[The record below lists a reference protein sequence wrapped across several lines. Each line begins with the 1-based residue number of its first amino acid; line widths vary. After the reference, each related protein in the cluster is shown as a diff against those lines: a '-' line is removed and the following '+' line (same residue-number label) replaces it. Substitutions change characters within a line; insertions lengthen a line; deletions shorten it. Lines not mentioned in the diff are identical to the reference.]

1 MNLLNKI
8 KIILPWSK
16 SDNSFDEE
24 LLGDINT
31 TRFVVLDTE
40 TTGFDYENDR
50 ILCIGAIVLQNNT
63 ISIQE
68 SFEVYI
74 EQEHC
79 NQATA
84 HIHGILKD
92 YVLDRPK
99 ELEALHQFLA
109 FLGDSIIIAHHT
121 KFDMTMINNA
131 LVRNGLDKI
140 TNRTLD
146 TASLYKKTL
155 IKSNLLQHKDHYSLD
170 DLADKFDISK
180 KDRHTAIGDAY
191 ITAIAFL
198 KILKKL
204 REKEVS
210 MLYHLFR
217 YNHKKKSF
225 RCGGSFFII
234 LR

>member
-8 KIILPWSK
+8 KVILPWNK
-16 SDNSFDEE
+16 SDNSLDEE

-74 EQEHC
+74 EQEHY

-99 ELEALHQFLA
+99 ESEALQQFLA
-109 FLGDSIIIAHHT
+109 FLGDSVIIAHHT
-121 KFDMTMINNA
+121 RFDVTMINKA
-131 LVRNGLDKI
+131 LERNGLPELK
-140 TNRTLD
+140 NRTLD
-146 TASLYKKTL
+146 TAILYKKTL
-155 IKSNLLQHKDHYSLD
+155 IISHLLERKDHYTLD
-170 DLADKFDISK
+170 DLADKFDISV
-180 KDRHTAIGDAY
+180 KDRHTALGDAY

-204 REKEVS
+204 REKGEVTWKV
-210 MLYHLFR
+210 LF
-217 YNHKKKSF
+217 K
-225 RCGGSFFII
+225 
-234 LR
+234 